1 MKYPV
6 EVSQLQKEDKKLPIY
21 IYSNKEKIKLFY
33 IVFRIKNKNKDKCR
47 KKFRCEI
54 LDKTFFNFFENK
66 NDLLRKFEEEIK
78 SEMQEE
84 IEKIIKNIF
93 KTKEQNNV
101 RFTKYN

>member
-1 MKYPV
+1 MFF
-6 EVSQLQKEDKKLPIY
+6 VSKT
-21 IYSNKEKIKLFY
+21 
-33 IVFRIKNKNKDKCR
+33 RIKINVE

-54 LDKTFFNFFENK
+54 LDKTFFIFFENK